1 MGKKKH
7 RHDWPEAKKL
17 CRLNQN
23 DIAMAKSLGFGPDAL
38 VRARPDPK
46 QKWKLPVK
54 YWIHEL
60 HFKRFGYVLGEKPLS
75 APQPTSPEDD
85 EEARRRFEEELYW
98 EDYRERNQD
107 DQPAKRR
114 PVKPAP
120 PAPAAPARSAEDSW
134 MDEVFIDDI
143 GDGDRPF

>member
-1 MGKKKH
+1 
-7 RHDWPEAKKL
+7 
-17 CRLNQN
+17 
-23 DIAMAKSLGFGPDAL
+23 
-38 VRARPDPK
+38 
-46 QKWKLPVK
+46 
-54 YWIHEL
+54 L